1 VKSLAT
7 LMAWGTAL
15 LALATAAT
23 AQTAPQRPGEIK
35 LGMSTFMTG
44 PASVLGAPAK
54 AAADMW
60 IEDFN
65 AAGGINGT
73 KLSPTWIDEGQGA
86 DKFLSEYRRLAQE
99 PGEKLMLSAISSGY
113 CNALAPV
120 AEDLK
125 VINILWECSTEKV
138 LEERRYKYVF
148 RTGPNG
154 TMEMVAA
161 VLHLLKLKPDFK
173 TIAVV
178 NQDYAWGRDSWEIFR
193 NTLLALKPDVKI
205 VAELFPKFGASDFS
219 TEVTRLQALRPDVVL
234 STAWGGDLDTFL
246 RQASQRGLLKTSQFV
261 LPLADSSL
269 ERLGDAV
276 PPGVIVGFVGD
287 GYFAD
292 PEFMND
298 PEARAFV
305 QKFKQRTGAYPN
317 FAVYHMV
324 QALKAATGAYTG
336 AGRQQGPVADHR
348 PARGHAA
355 QARIPRAVAPHTPAR
370 RRPGPARAAVRRDG
384 QGRIAAVSDRQA
396 TDLLPGRHRGAAG
409 GAEVRRMG
417 EDAEARADQ
426 QRPDPPR
433 GQLSPGTR
441 GANRSWIRL
450 SSCWPP
456 STACRTPACCFSS
469 RWA

>member
-1 VKSLAT
+1 MKSLVRLAT
-7 LMAWGTAL
+7 WATAL
-15 LALATAAT
+15 FALATGAF
-23 AQTAPQRPGEIK
+23 AQTNRPAEIK

-60 IEDFN
+60 IDAFN
-65 AAGGINGT
+65 AAGGVDGV
-73 KLSPTWIDEGQGA
+73 KLHPTWIDEGQGA

-120 AEDLK
+120 AEDLQ

-148 RTGPNG
+148 RTGPNA

-161 VLHLLKLKPDFK
+161 VVHLLNLKPDFK
-173 TIAVV
+173 TLAVV

-205 VAELFPKFGASDFS
+205 VAELFPKFGAPDYS

-246 RQASQRGLLKTSQFV
+246 RQASQRGLLKSSQFV

-269 ERLGDAV
+269 ERLGDAI

-292 PEFMND
+292 PEFRND
-298 PEARAFV
+298 PATRAFV
-305 QKFKQRTGAYPN
+305 QKFKQSTGAYPN

-324 QALKAATGAYTG
+324 QALEAATSAYRKALADNKGQWPTTEQLVATLRKLEYRGLSRPIRMREDGQALQGQLLGVTG
-336 AGRQQGPVADHR
+336 KDASESFPVVRQLVFYPAD
-348 PARGHAA
+348 
-355 QARIPRAVAPHTPAR
+355 IVAPPVGRKSAEGVKTLTPA
-370 RRPGPARAAVRRDG
+370 
-384 QGRIAAVSDRQA
+384 
-396 TDLLPGRHRGAAG
+396 LLTNS
-409 GAEVRRMG
+409 
-417 EDAEARADQ
+417 Q
-426 QRPDPPR
+426 IQRLGD
-433 GQLSPGTR
+433 
-441 GANRSWIRL
+441 
-450 SSCWPP
+450 
-456 STACRTPACCFSS
+456 
-469 RWA
+469 

>member
-1 VKSLAT
+1 MKSLAT
-7 LMAWGTAL
+7 FMAWGMASFV
-15 LALATAAT
+15 LAATAA
-23 AQTAPQRPGEIK
+23 AQAQPHRPAEIK

-54 AAADMW
+54 VAADMW

-65 AAGGINGT
+65 AAGGIQGT
-73 KLSPTWIDEGQGA
+73 KLVPTWIDEGLGA

-161 VLHLLKLKPDFK
+161 VLHLLKVKPDFK
-173 TIAVV
+173 TLAVV

-193 NTLLALKPDVKI
+193 NTLLALKPDVRI

-246 RQASQRGLLKTSQFV
+246 RQASQRGLLKSSQFV

-298 PEARAFV
+298 PEARTFV

-324 QALKAATGAYTG
+324 QALKAATGAYKQALADNKGQWPSTDQLAATLRKLEYRG
-336 AGRQQGPVADHR
+336 LSRPIRLREDGQALQGQLYGVTAKDAAHPFPVAKQLTFY
-348 PARGHAA
+348 PAD
-355 QARIPRAVAPHTPAR
+355 IIAPPVGQKSAEWVKTLKPALIQHGQIR
-370 RRPGPARAAVRRDG
+370 RVGD
-384 QGRIAAVSDRQA
+384 
-396 TDLLPGRHRGAAG
+396 
-409 GAEVRRMG
+409 
-417 EDAEARADQ
+417 
-426 QRPDPPR
+426 
-433 GQLSPGTR
+433 
-441 GANRSWIRL
+441 
-450 SSCWPP
+450 
-456 STACRTPACCFSS
+456 
-469 RWA
+469 

>member
-1 VKSLAT
+1 MNTWTRFLAT
-7 LMAWGTAL
+7 GASL
-15 LALATAAT
+15 LALAAAAV
-23 AQTAPQRPGEIK
+23 AQPANRPAEIK

-44 PASVLGAPAK
+44 PAAVLGAPAK

-60 IEDFN
+60 IEEFN
-65 AAGGINGT
+65 AAGGVEGV
-73 KLSPTWIDEGQGA
+73 KLKPTWIDEGQGA

-125 VINILWECSTEKV
+125 LINILWECSTEKV

-148 RTGPNG
+148 RTGPNA

-161 VLHLLKLKPDFK
+161 VLYLLKVKPDFK
-173 TIAVV
+173 TLAVV

-193 NTLLALKPDVKI
+193 NTLQALKPDVKI
-205 VAELFPKFGASDFS
+205 VAEMFPKFGAPDFS

-246 RQASQRGLLKTSQFV
+246 RQAAQRGVLKNSQFV

-269 ERLGDAV
+269 ERLGNAV

-292 PEFMND
+292 PEFAKD
-298 PEARAFV
+298 PEASAFV
-305 QKFKQRTGAYPN
+305 QKFKAKTGAYPN

-324 QALKAATGAYTG
+324 QALKAATGAY
-336 AGRQQGPVADHR
+336 RQALADNKGQWPTTDQLAATLRKLEYRGLSRPIRLREDGQALQGQLYGVTRNDPAHPFPVA
-348 PARGHAA
+348 
-355 QARIPRAVAPHTPAR
+355 
-370 RRPGPARAAVRRDG
+370 
-384 QGRIAAVSDRQA
+384 
-396 TDLLPGRHRGAAG
+396 
-409 GAEVRRMG
+409 
-417 EDAEARADQ
+417 
-426 QRPDPPR
+426 
-433 GQLSPGTR
+433 GQLMFYPADIVAAPVGEKSADWVKT
-441 GANRSWIRL
+441 IK
-450 SSCWPP
+450 P
-456 STACRTPACCFSS
+456 SLLDHPQIKRVGN
-469 RWA
+469 

>member
-1 VKSLAT
+1 MNTWTRFLAT
-7 LMAWGTAL
+7 GASL
-15 LALATAAT
+15 LALAAAAV
-23 AQTAPQRPGEIK
+23 AQPANRPAEIK

-44 PASVLGAPAK
+44 PAAVLGAPAK

-65 AAGGINGT
+65 AAGGIDGV
-73 KLSPTWIDEGQGA
+73 KLRPTWIDEGQGA

-125 VINILWECSTEKV
+125 LINILWECSTEKV

-148 RTGPNG
+148 RTGPNA

-161 VLHLLKLKPDFK
+161 VLYLLKVKPDFK
-173 TIAVV
+173 TLAVV

-193 NTLLALKPDVKI
+193 NTLQALRPDVKI
-205 VAELFPKFGASDFS
+205 VAEMFPKFGAPDFS

-246 RQASQRGLLKTSQFV
+246 RQAAQRGVLKNSQFV

-269 ERLGDAV
+269 ERLGNAV

-292 PEFMND
+292 PEFAKD
-298 PEARAFV
+298 PEASAFV
-305 QKFKQRTGAYPN
+305 QKFKAKTGAYPN

-324 QALKAATGAYTG
+324 QALKAATGAY
-336 AGRQQGPVADHR
+336 RQALADNKGQWPTTDQLAATLRKLEYRGLSRPIRLREDGQALQGQLYGVTRNDPAHPFPVA
-348 PARGHAA
+348 
-355 QARIPRAVAPHTPAR
+355 
-370 RRPGPARAAVRRDG
+370 
-384 QGRIAAVSDRQA
+384 
-396 TDLLPGRHRGAAG
+396 
-409 GAEVRRMG
+409 
-417 EDAEARADQ
+417 
-426 QRPDPPR
+426 
-433 GQLSPGTR
+433 GQLMFYPADIVAAPVGEKSADWVKT
-441 GANRSWIRL
+441 IK
-450 SSCWPP
+450 P
-456 STACRTPACCFSS
+456 SLLDHPQIKRVGN
-469 RWA
+469 

>member
-1 VKSLAT
+1 MNTWTRFLAT
-7 LMAWGTAL
+7 GASL
-15 LALATAAT
+15 LALAAAAV
-23 AQTAPQRPGEIK
+23 AQPANRPAEIK

-44 PASVLGAPAK
+44 PAAVLGAPAK

-65 AAGGINGT
+65 AAGGIDGV
-73 KLSPTWIDEGQGA
+73 KLKPTWIDEGQGA

-125 VINILWECSTEKV
+125 LINILWECSTEKV

-148 RTGPNG
+148 RTGPNA

-161 VLHLLKLKPDFK
+161 VLYLLKVKPDFK
-173 TIAVV
+173 TLAVV

-193 NTLLALKPDVKI
+193 NTLQALRPDVKI
-205 VAELFPKFGASDFS
+205 VAEMFPKFGAPDFS

-246 RQASQRGLLKTSQFV
+246 RQAAQRGVLKNSQFV

-269 ERLGDAV
+269 ERLGNAV

-292 PEFMND
+292 PEFAKD
-298 PEARAFV
+298 PEASVFV
-305 QKFKQRTGAYPN
+305 QKFKAKTGAYPN

-324 QALKAATGAYTG
+324 QALKAATGAY
-336 AGRQQGPVADHR
+336 RQALADNKGQWPTTDQLAATLRKLEYRGLSRPIRLREDGQALQGQLYGVTRNDPAHPFPVA
-348 PARGHAA
+348 
-355 QARIPRAVAPHTPAR
+355 
-370 RRPGPARAAVRRDG
+370 
-384 QGRIAAVSDRQA
+384 
-396 TDLLPGRHRGAAG
+396 
-409 GAEVRRMG
+409 
-417 EDAEARADQ
+417 
-426 QRPDPPR
+426 
-433 GQLSPGTR
+433 GQLMFYPADIVAAPVGEKSADWVKT
-441 GANRSWIRL
+441 IK
-450 SSCWPP
+450 P
-456 STACRTPACCFSS
+456 SLLDHPQIKRVGN
-469 RWA
+469 

>member
-1 VKSLAT
+1 MVRFASRILAC
-7 LMAWGTAL
+7 AGL
-15 LALATAAT
+15 LALSSAAFGQ
-23 AQTAPQRPGEIK
+23 AAKPAELR

-44 PASVLGAPAK
+44 PASVLGVPAK

-65 AAGGINGT
+65 AAGGINGV
-73 KLSPTWIDEGQGA
+73 KLKPTWIDEGQGA
-86 DKFLSEYRRLAQE
+86 EKFLSEYRRLAQE
-99 PGEKLMLSAISSGY
+99 PGEKVMMSAISSGY

-125 VINILWECSTEKV
+125 VVNVLWECSTEKV

-148 RTGPNG
+148 RTGPNA

-161 VLHLLKLKPDFK
+161 ALYLLRIKPDFK

-193 NTLLALKPDVKI
+193 NTLQALRPDVKI
-205 VAELFPKFGASDFS
+205 VAEMFPKFGAADFS

-269 ERLGDAV
+269 ERLGSAI
-276 PPGVIVGFVGD
+276 PAGVIVGFVGD

-298 PEARAFV
+298 PETKSFV
-305 QKFKQRTGAYPN
+305 QRFKAKTGAYPN

-324 QALKAATGAYTG
+324 QALKAVTTAYRQASAANGGQWPSTEQVVATMRKLEYRGLS
-336 AGRQQGPVADHR
+336 R
-348 PARGHAA
+348 PIRM
-355 QARIPRAVAPHTPAR
+355 RE
-370 RRPGPARAAVRRDG
+370 DG
-384 QGRIAAVSDRQA
+384 QALQ
-396 TDLLPGRHRGAAG
+396 
-409 GAEVRRMG
+409 
-417 EDAEARADQ
+417 
-426 QRPDPPR
+426 
-433 GQLSPGTR
+433 GQLLGVTRSDASNPFPLVGQLVFYPAELVAAPVGEKSAEWVKTIKPALINSPQIKRVGH
-441 GANRSWIRL
+441 
-450 SSCWPP
+450 
-456 STACRTPACCFSS
+456 
-469 RWA
+469 

>member
-1 VKSLAT
+1 MKSLAI
-7 LMAWGTAL
+7 LLGLGSAL
-15 LALATAAT
+15 LALSMPVT
-23 AQTAPQRPGEIK
+23 AQPSRPAEIK

-44 PASVLGAPAK
+44 SASVLGAPAK
-54 AAADMW
+54 VAADMW
-60 IEDFN
+60 IEEFN
-65 AAGGINGT
+65 AAGGIDGV
-73 KLSPTWIDEGQGA
+73 KLRQTWIDEGQGA
-86 DKFLSEYRRLAQE
+86 EKFLSEYRRLAQE

-161 VLHLLKLKPDFK
+161 VLHLLRNKPDFK
-173 TIAVV
+173 TLAVV
-178 NQDYAWGRDSWEIFR
+178 NQDYAWGRDSWEVFR

-205 VAELFPKFGASDFS
+205 VAELFPKFGAPDFS

-246 RQASQRGLLKTSQFV
+246 RQASQRGLLKNSQFV

-292 PEFMND
+292 PEFTAD
-298 PEARAFV
+298 AETRAFV
-305 QKFKQRTGAYPN
+305 QKFKQRTGAYPQ
-317 FAVYHMV
+317 FAVYHMI
-324 QALKAATGAYTG
+324 QALKAATGAYKAAIAQNGGKWPTTE
-336 AGRQQGPVADHR
+336 QVATSLRTLEYRGLSR
-348 PARGHAA
+348 PIRM
-355 QARIPRAVAPHTPAR
+355 RE
-370 RRPGPARAAVRRDG
+370 DG
-384 QGRIAAVSDRQA
+384 QALQ
-396 TDLLPGRHRGAAG
+396 
-409 GAEVRRMG
+409 
-417 EDAEARADQ
+417 
-426 QRPDPPR
+426 
-433 GQLSPGTR
+433 GQLYGTTR
-441 GANRSWIRL
+441 KD
-450 SSCWPP
+450 P
-456 STACRTPACCFSS
+456 SQPFPIAGSLTFYPAHLVAAPVGEKSVEWVKTLKPALLQS
-469 RWA
+469 AEIKAVGN

>member
-1 VKSLAT
+1 MKSLAT
-7 LMAWGTAL
+7 FMAWGMASFM
-15 LALATAAT
+15 LAAAAI
-23 AQTAPQRPGEIK
+23 AQPQSQRPAEIK

-54 AAADMW
+54 VAADMW
-60 IEDFN
+60 IEEFN
-65 AAGGINGT
+65 AAGGVQGA
-73 KLSPTWIDEGQGA
+73 KLVPTWIDEGQGA

-161 VLHLLKLKPDFK
+161 VLHLLKVKPDFK
-173 TIAVV
+173 TLAVV

-246 RQASQRGLLKTSQFV
+246 RQASQRGLLKSSQFV

-298 PEARAFV
+298 SEARTFV

-324 QALKAATGAYTG
+324 QALKAATGAYKQALADNKGQWPSTDQLAATLRKLEYRG
-336 AGRQQGPVADHR
+336 LSRPIRLREDGQALQGQLYGVTAKDAAHPFPVAKQLTFY
-348 PARGHAA
+348 PAD
-355 QARIPRAVAPHTPAR
+355 IIAPPVGQKSAEWVKTLKPALIRHGQIR
-370 RRPGPARAAVRRDG
+370 RVGD
-384 QGRIAAVSDRQA
+384 
-396 TDLLPGRHRGAAG
+396 
-409 GAEVRRMG
+409 
-417 EDAEARADQ
+417 
-426 QRPDPPR
+426 
-433 GQLSPGTR
+433 
-441 GANRSWIRL
+441 
-450 SSCWPP
+450 
-456 STACRTPACCFSS
+456 
-469 RWA
+469 

>member
-1 VKSLAT
+1 MKSLAT
-7 LMAWGTAL
+7 LMAWGTAVF
-15 LALATAAT
+15 ALATAAT
-23 AQTAPQRPGEIK
+23 VAMAQPQSQPQRPAEIK

-44 PASVLGAPAK
+44 PASVLGTPAK

-65 AAGGINGT
+65 AAGGIDGT
-73 KLSPTWIDEGQGA
+73 RLSPTWIDEGQGA

-161 VLHLLKLKPDFK
+161 VLHLLKTKPDFK
-173 TIAVV
+173 TLAVV

-246 RQASQRGLLKTSQFV
+246 RQASQRGLLKSSQFV

-292 PEFMND
+292 PEFAND

-305 QKFKQRTGAYPN
+305 QKFKKRTGAYPN

-324 QALKAATGAYTG
+324 QALKAATGAYKQALADNKGQWPTTDQLAATLRKLEYRG
-336 AGRQQGPVADHR
+336 LSRPIRLREDGQALQGQLYGVTAKDASQPFPVAR
-348 PARGHAA
+348 
-355 QARIPRAVAPHTPAR
+355 
-370 RRPGPARAAVRRDG
+370 
-384 QGRIAAVSDRQA
+384 
-396 TDLLPGRHRGAAG
+396 
-409 GAEVRRMG
+409 
-417 EDAEARADQ
+417 
-426 QRPDPPR
+426 
-433 GQLSPGTR
+433 QLSFYPAEILTPPVGQKSAEWVKTLKP
-441 GANRSWIRL
+441 ALIQSPQIR
-450 SSCWPP
+450 
-456 STACRTPACCFSS
+456 RVGD
-469 RWA
+469 

>member
-1 VKSLAT
+1 MHSFTRILAT
-7 LMAWGTAL
+7 AMGS
-15 LALATAAT
+15 LALATASM
-23 AQTAPQRPGEIK
+23 AQTSPSAKPAELK

-54 AAADMW
+54 VAADLW
-60 IEDFN
+60 IEEFN
-65 AAGGINGT
+65 AAGGIDGV
-73 KLSPTWIDEGQGA
+73 KLKPTWIDEGQGA

-99 PGEKLMLSAISSGY
+99 PGEKVMVSAISSGY

-161 VLHLLKLKPDFK
+161 VLHLLKVKPDFK
-173 TIAVV
+173 TLAVV

-193 NTLLALKPDVKI
+193 NTLAALRPDVKI
-205 VAELFPKFGASDFS
+205 VAEMFPKFGAPDFS
-219 TEVTRLQALRPDVVL
+219 TEVTRLQALKPDVVL

-246 RQASQRGLLKTSQFV
+246 RQASQRGLLKASQFV

-269 ERLGDAV
+269 ERLGNAI

-292 PEFMND
+292 PEFVSD
-298 PEARAFV
+298 AETKAFV
-305 QKFKQRTGAYPN
+305 QKFKAKTGAYPN

-324 QALKAATGAYTG
+324 QALKATTGAY
-336 AGRQQGPVADHR
+336 RQAIAANKGQWPSVDQTIAALQKQEYRGLSR
-348 PARGHAA
+348 PIRL
-355 QARIPRAVAPHTPAR
+355 RE
-370 RRPGPARAAVRRDG
+370 DG
-384 QGRIAAVSDRQA
+384 QALQ
-396 TDLLPGRHRGAAG
+396 
-409 GAEVRRMG
+409 
-417 EDAEARADQ
+417 
-426 QRPDPPR
+426 
-433 GQLSPGTR
+433 GQLYGVTKNDPAHPFPIVGQLMYYPAEIVAAPVGQKSAEWVKT
-441 GANRSWIRL
+441 L
-450 SSCWPP
+450 KP
-456 STACRTPACCFSS
+456 SLVDNPQIKRVGN
-469 RWA
+469 

>member
-1 VKSLAT
+1 MNTWTRFLAT
-7 LMAWGTAL
+7 GASL
-15 LALATAAT
+15 LALAAAAV
-23 AQTAPQRPGEIK
+23 AQPANRPAEIK

-44 PASVLGAPAK
+44 PAAVLGAPAK

-65 AAGGINGT
+65 AAGGIDGV
-73 KLSPTWIDEGQGA
+73 KLRPTWIDEGQGA

-125 VINILWECSTEKV
+125 LINILWECSTEKV

-148 RTGPNG
+148 RTGPNA

-161 VLHLLKLKPDFK
+161 VLYLLKVKPDFK
-173 TIAVV
+173 TLAVV

-193 NTLLALKPDVKI
+193 NTLQALRPDVKI
-205 VAELFPKFGASDFS
+205 VAEMFPKFGAPDFS

-246 RQASQRGLLKTSQFV
+246 RQAAQRGVLKNSQFV

-269 ERLGDAV
+269 ERLGNAV

-292 PEFMND
+292 PEFAKD
-298 PEARAFV
+298 PEASAFV
-305 QKFKQRTGAYPN
+305 QKFKAKTGAYPN

-324 QALKAATGAYTG
+324 QALKAATGAY
-336 AGRQQGPVADHR
+336 RQALADNKGQWPTTDQLAATLRKLEYRGLSRPIRLREDGQALQGQLYGVTRNDPAHAFPVA
-348 PARGHAA
+348 
-355 QARIPRAVAPHTPAR
+355 
-370 RRPGPARAAVRRDG
+370 
-384 QGRIAAVSDRQA
+384 
-396 TDLLPGRHRGAAG
+396 
-409 GAEVRRMG
+409 
-417 EDAEARADQ
+417 
-426 QRPDPPR
+426 
-433 GQLSPGTR
+433 GQLMFYPADIVAAPVGEKSADWVKT
-441 GANRSWIRL
+441 IK
-450 SSCWPP
+450 P
-456 STACRTPACCFSS
+456 SLLDHPQIKRVGN
-469 RWA
+469 

>member
-1 VKSLAT
+1 MKSLARI
-7 LMAWGTAL
+7 LGVGAAL
-15 LALATAAT
+15 LALSATSL
-23 AQTAPQRPGEIK
+23 AQQGRPAEIK

-44 PASVLGAPAK
+44 SASVLGAPAK

-65 AAGGINGT
+65 AAGGIDGV
-73 KLSPTWIDEGQGA
+73 KLKPTWIDEGQGA

-99 PGEKLMLSAISSGY
+99 PGEKVMISAISSGY
-113 CNALAPV
+113 CKALAPV

-125 VINILWECSTEKV
+125 VINILWECSSEKV

-148 RTGPNG
+148 RTDPNG
-154 TMEMVAA
+154 TIEMVAA
-161 VLHLLKLKPDFK
+161 VLHLLRTKPNFK

-205 VAELFPKFGASDFS
+205 VAELFPKFGATDFS

-246 RQASQRGLLKTSQFV
+246 RQASQRGLLKNSQFV

-292 PEFMND
+292 PAFAND
-298 PEARAFV
+298 PEVRAFV

-317 FAVYHMV
+317 FAVYHMI
-324 QALKAATGAYTG
+324 QALKAVTGAYRKAIAQNGGKWPTTDQMAATLRTLEYRG
-336 AGRQQGPVADHR
+336 LSR
-348 PARGHAA
+348 PIRM
-355 QARIPRAVAPHTPAR
+355 RE
-370 RRPGPARAAVRRDG
+370 DG
-384 QGRIAAVSDRQA
+384 QAMQ
-396 TDLLPGRHRGAAG
+396 
-409 GAEVRRMG
+409 
-417 EDAEARADQ
+417 
-426 QRPDPPR
+426 
-433 GQLSPGTR
+433 GQLYGITR
-441 GANRSWIRL
+441 NDKSQPFPIVGNL
-450 SSCWPP
+450 SFYPAEMLAPP
-456 STACRTPACCFSS
+456 VGQVSAEWVKTLKPALLQDKRITPVGN
-469 RWA
+469 

>member
-1 VKSLAT
+1 MNRINKTLA
-7 LMAWGTAL
+7 MGMGL
-15 LALATAAT
+15 LAFATASI
-23 AQTAPQRPGEIK
+23 AQSLKPAELK

-54 AAADMW
+54 VAADMW

-65 AAGGINGT
+65 ASGGIDGV
-73 KLSPTWIDEGQGA
+73 KLKPTWIDEGQGA
-86 DKFLSEYRRLAQE
+86 EKFLSEYRRLAQE

-148 RTGPNG
+148 RTGPNA

-161 VLHLLKLKPDFK
+161 VLHLLKVKPDFK

-193 NTLLALKPDVKI
+193 NTLAALRPDVKV
-205 VAELFPKFGASDFS
+205 VAEMFPKFGAPDFS
-219 TEVTRLQALRPDVVL
+219 TEVTRLQALKPDVVL

-246 RQASQRGLLKTSQFV
+246 RQASQRGLLKSSQFV

-269 ERLGDAV
+269 ERLGNAV

-292 PEFMND
+292 PEFQND
-298 PEARAFV
+298 AETKAFV
-305 QKFKQRTGAYPN
+305 QRFKARTGAYPN
-317 FAVYHMV
+317 FAVYHMI
-324 QALKAATGAYTG
+324 QALKAATGAY
-336 AGRQQGPVADHR
+336 RQAIATNKVQWPSTDQVVAALQKLEYRGLSR
-348 PARGHAA
+348 PIRL
-355 QARIPRAVAPHTPAR
+355 RE
-370 RRPGPARAAVRRDG
+370 DG
-384 QGRIAAVSDRQA
+384 QALQ
-396 TDLLPGRHRGAAG
+396 
-409 GAEVRRMG
+409 
-417 EDAEARADQ
+417 
-426 QRPDPPR
+426 
-433 GQLSPGTR
+433 GQLYGVTKNDPAHTFPIVGQLMYYPAEMATAPVGQKSVEWVKTLKPSLLDSPQIKRVG
-441 GANRSWIRL
+441 N
-450 SSCWPP
+450 
-456 STACRTPACCFSS
+456 
-469 RWA
+469 

>member
-1 VKSLAT
+1 MKSLAT
-7 LMAWGTAL
+7 FMAWGMASFV
-15 LALATAAT
+15 LAAAAT
-23 AQTAPQRPGEIK
+23 AQAQPHRPTEIK

-54 AAADMW
+54 VAADMW

-65 AAGGINGT
+65 AAGGIQGT
-73 KLSPTWIDEGQGA
+73 KLVPTWIDEGQGA

-161 VLHLLKLKPDFK
+161 VLHLLKVKPDFK
-173 TIAVV
+173 TLAVV

-246 RQASQRGLLKTSQFV
+246 RQASQRGLLKSSQFV

-298 PEARAFV
+298 PEARTFV

-324 QALKAATGAYTG
+324 QALKAATGAYKQALADNKGQWPTTDQLAATLRKLEYRG
-336 AGRQQGPVADHR
+336 LSRPIRLREDGQALQGQLYGVTAKDVSHPFPVAKQLTFY
-348 PARGHAA
+348 PAD
-355 QARIPRAVAPHTPAR
+355 IVAPPVGQKSAEWVKTLKPALIQHGLIR
-370 RRPGPARAAVRRDG
+370 RVGD
-384 QGRIAAVSDRQA
+384 
-396 TDLLPGRHRGAAG
+396 
-409 GAEVRRMG
+409 
-417 EDAEARADQ
+417 
-426 QRPDPPR
+426 
-433 GQLSPGTR
+433 
-441 GANRSWIRL
+441 
-450 SSCWPP
+450 
-456 STACRTPACCFSS
+456 
-469 RWA
+469 